1 VPGVEPVDERGD
13 PGGVAAALS
22 AQADGDP
29 GHERDGGGGTVDPV
43 ASAARCRL
51 PGTTGIVCPGPG
63 VRQQPARGR
72 PRFCG
77 PARWGSL

>member
-43 ASAARCRL
+43 AGAA
-51 PGTTGIVCPGPG
+51 
-63 VRQQPARGR
+63 
-72 PRFCG
+72 
-77 PARWGSL
+77 